1 MFRPDISAKN
11 AIMKF
16 AQMAGKLSALMMMD
30 FHTKSKYFRMLFGL
44 CLNAG
49 NSNARDLGFEMFFLS
64 EQV

>member
-1 MFRPDISAKN
+1 
-11 AIMKF
+11 MKF